1 MKRFLAFY
9 TLIYLRSVETL
20 YHVIIGFCWFHQG
33 PSFSIR
39 MHALLF
45 FSLHPWSRRPL
56 CTDGFKTH
64 CLMGE
69 SYFKKRGCLTGNLTI
84 STRFSQRNRL
94 NNSGSLRG
102 TALQRGPGAGP
113 WTQRSVQN
121 SLARGDREGLREK
134 KRNIAM
140 HGPLPLP
147 KNHEI
152 VRLISAPSYR
162 VVQKHYAY

>member
-56 CTDGFKTH
+56 CTDGF
-64 CLMGE
+64 
-69 SYFKKRGCLTGNLTI
+69 F
-84 STRFSQRNRL
+84 TRTLGSWVHQKLSRSAKNAITSVTEAVVDEAVEVFFR
-94 NNSGSLRG
+94 SGS
-102 TALQRGPGAGP
+102 
-113 WTQRSVQN
+113 N
-121 SLARGDREGLREK
+121 S
-134 KRNIAM
+134 
-140 HGPLPLP
+140 
-147 KNHEI
+147 
-152 VRLISAPSYR
+152 
-162 VVQKHYAY
+162 